1 MSCKSL
7 EALVHGQSDNM
18 RGNQIMPQAH
28 NNEFNAITIVSPAC
42 FCDESKDQDRARW
55 FGCSRV
61 ASVCDGVSSSPHA
74 AEAAELVSSLSPML
88 LRGDIK
94 ERLYALNDV
103 LIARR
108 LEAQQS
114 TLHLSNDR
122 SEAMQQMLLETA
134 REHLSRSFQTT
145 LVVASFVPSDDCVIV
160 EVLRCGDSMFFAFSP
175 EGELLVSSPKMDGST
190 NSKESIRNP
199 YEEKIRFGPGDQLLV
214 KIIGKASD
222 EPQLVEKGRVP
233 PIHADKWLICCPLD
247 RCDNQ
252 NLRTSLVSNESHW
265 ALDKDEI
272 LLVPNFLIEEI
283 ALPANQSYG
292 RVLYSTVIKRVEAS
306 TPTIKFNS
314 KGTVTAVIPDHIH
327 SQQWVHQQDRFPSD
341 TQYVLA
347 SDGFYGSF
355 DSASE
360 LWAWLV
366 ENEAQLRNANEKLQ
380 MMNEL
385 HTKLHSKSGDDDI
398 SFVWV
403 YPSGWLAN
411 SSIESEL
418 TNKDT
423 RRKECLPSL
432 SKPG

>member
-1 MSCKSL
+1 
-7 EALVHGQSDNM
+7 
-18 RGNQIMPQAH
+18 MPQTH
-28 NNEFNAITIVSPAC
+28 NNEFAAITIVSPAC
-42 FCDESKDQDRARW
+42 FGDESKDQDRARW
-55 FGCSRV
+55 FGCSHI
-61 ASVCDGVSSSPHA
+61 ASLCDGVSSSPHA
-74 AEAAELVSSLSPML
+74 AEAAELVTSLSPML

-114 TLHLSNDR
+114 TIHLSTDR

-134 REHLSRSFQTT
+134 REHLSHSFQTT
-145 LVVASFVPSDDCVIV
+145 LVVASFVTSDSCVIV
-160 EVLRCGDSMFFAFSP
+160 EVLRCGDSMLFAFSP
-175 EGELLVSSPKMDGST
+175 EGELLVSSPKLDGST
-190 NSKESIRNP
+190 NSKESIGNP

-222 EPQLVEKGRVP
+222 ESQFVKQSGIP

-247 RCDNQ
+247 RCGNQ
-252 NLRTSLVSNESHW
+252 SLKTSLVNNEPHW

-272 LLVPNFLIEEI
+272 LLVPNFLVEEI
-283 ALPANQSYG
+283 ALPENQSYG

-306 TPTIKFNS
+306 TPTIKFNN

-341 TQYVLA
+341 THYVLA

-355 DSASE
+355 DSATD

-366 ENEAQLRNANEKLQ
+366 ENEAQFRNANEKLQ
-380 MMNEL
+380 VMNEL

-398 SFVWV
+398 SFIWV
-403 YPSGWLAN
+403 YPSGWLT
-411 SSIESEL
+411 SSRIGSEL

-423 RRKECLPSL
+423 RRKECLPRR